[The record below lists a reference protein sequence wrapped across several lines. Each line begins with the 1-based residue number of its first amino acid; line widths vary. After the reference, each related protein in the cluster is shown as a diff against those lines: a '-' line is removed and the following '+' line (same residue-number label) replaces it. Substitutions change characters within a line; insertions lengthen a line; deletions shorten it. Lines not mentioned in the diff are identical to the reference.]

1 MKHRIF
7 IFLLL
12 LAMVFALPALA
23 EYRTLQQG
31 DSGED
36 VLALKN
42 RMYEL
47 GYFTNTNFSSE
58 YNKITVERVK
68 RLQKAN
74 GLEETGIATVALQE
88 LIFSDEVKDADGKT
102 LAEHSAE
109 TPSPKKTKKPTATPK
124 PTAIPKPTVAPVTEP
139 ETPKRNDAGF
149 LTEDT
154 EYVFADETDGHWLYL
169 SDTLQVEIKRY
180 ADPNAPLVWFE
191 TDIKVTGD
199 ERMQSLLTGKKYYS
213 PVKIAQDNQA
223 VLAFT
228 DDFFGYRVRQKQAQG
243 ILVRNSE
250 ILSDK
255 TKREGASGFPKLETL
270 AYFTDGH
277 MKCYNAND
285 HTAQEYLDM
294 GATDVLAFGPILVTN
309 GELGEHMTD
318 ETYYHYR
325 EPRCA
330 LGMIEPNHYL
340 LLVVKGRSDDSKGA
354 YLSWLAEKML
364 SLGAQEALNLDGGGT
379 VALVFMGDLINKK
392 SKELRN
398 VTSLLSF
405 GSSALVTTK

>member
-1 MKHRIF
+1 MKKILF
-7 IFLLL
+7 CLLL
-12 LAMVFALPALA
+12 LLTLLFALPASA

-36 VLALKN
+36 VLALKM

-47 GYFTNTNFSSE
+47 GYFTGTNFSRE
-58 YNKITVERVK
+58 YNKITAERVK

-74 GLEETGIATVALQE
+74 GLSETGIATAELQE
-88 LIFSDEVKDADGKT
+88 LVFSDEVKAADGRTAAERAEET
-102 LAEHSAE
+102 L
-109 TPSPKKTKKPTATPK
+109 SPQKTKKQTATPK
-124 PTAIPKPTVAPVTEP
+124 PTRTPRPTVAPVTQP
-139 ETPKRNDAGF
+139 ETPERNAEGF

-154 EYVFADETDGHWLYL
+154 EYVFQDEKDGHWLYL

-180 ADPNAPLVWFE
+180 TDPNEPLIWFE
-191 TDIKVTGD
+191 TDIKVTGE

-213 PVKIAQDNQA
+213 PVKIARENQS

-228 DDFFGYRVRQKQAQG
+228 DDFFGYRVRQKQVQG
-243 ILVRNSE
+243 ILIRSGT

-255 TKREGASGFPKLETL
+255 TKREGAGGFPKLETL
-270 AYFTDGH
+270 AYFADGS

-285 HTAQEYLDM
+285 HTAQEYADM

-318 ETYYHYR
+318 KTYYHYR

-330 LGMIEPNHYL
+330 LGMVEPNHYL

-354 YLSWLAEKML
+354 YLDWLAEKML
-364 SLGAQEALNLDGGGT
+364 ALGAQEALNLDGGGT
-379 VALVFMGDLINKK
+379 VALVFMGDLLNVKTNK
-392 SKELRN
+392 LRN

-405 GSSALVTTK
+405 GSSALVTE

>member
-1 MKHRIF
+1 M
-7 IFLLL
+7 
-12 LAMVFALPALA
+12 
-23 EYRTLQQG
+23 
-31 DSGED
+31 
-36 VLALKN
+36 
-42 RMYEL
+42 
-47 GYFTNTNFSSE
+47 
-58 YNKITVERVK
+58 
-68 RLQKAN
+68 
-74 GLEETGIATVALQE
+74 
-88 LIFSDEVKDADGKT
+88 
-102 LAEHSAE
+102 
-109 TPSPKKTKKPTATPK
+109 
-124 PTAIPKPTVAPVTEP
+124 
-139 ETPKRNDAGF
+139 
-149 LTEDT
+149 
-154 EYVFADETDGHWLYL
+154 
-169 SDTLQVEIKRY
+169 EIKRY
-180 ADPNAPLVWFE
+180 SDPNAPLVWFE

-243 ILVRNSE
+243 ILVRNGE

-270 AYFTDGH
+270 AYFTDGR

-330 LGMIEPNHYL
+330 LGMVEPNHYL

-354 YLSWLAEKML
+354 YLSWLAERML

-379 VALVFMGDLINKK
+379 VALVFMGNLINKK

-405 GSSALVTTK
+405 GSSELVTTK

>member
-47 GYFTNTNFSSE
+47 GYFTGTKFSSE

-74 GLEETGIATVALQE
+74 GLEETGIATAALQE

-102 LAEHSAE
+102 LAERAAE
-109 TPSPKKTKKPTATPK
+109 TPSPQKTKKPTAT
-124 PTAIPKPTVAPVTEP
+124 PKPTVAPVTEP
-139 ETPKRNDAGF
+139 ETPERNDAGF

-154 EYVFADETDGHWLYL
+154 EYVFTDETDGHWLYL

-180 ADPNAPLVWFE
+180 SDPNAPLVWFE

-243 ILVRNSE
+243 ILVRNGE

-270 AYFTDGH
+270 AYFTDGR
-277 MKCYNAND
+277 MKCYNASD

-330 LGMIEPNHYL
+330 LGMVEPNHYL

-354 YLSWLAEKML
+354 YLSWLAERML

-379 VALVFMGDLINKK
+379 VALVFMGNLINKK

-405 GSSALVTTK
+405 GSSELVTTK